1 MPVSEKT
8 TTGKVGKKK
17 RTIRTLWGCP
27 LTKNRTNW
35 CYAMCAPEDGMG
47 YCGRPAGHAELSKTQ
62 KAILNYNLRTVEVNR
77 LKSKQT
83 SADGEEE

>member
-1 MPVSEKT
+1 MLTNEET

-35 CYAMCAPEDGMG
+35 CYAMCVPEKGIG
-47 YCGRPAGHAELSKTQ
+47 ICGRPAGHAELSKTQ
-62 KAILNYNLRTVEVNR
+62 IAILEHRRRKEAAR
-77 LKSKQT
+77 RS
-83 SADGEEE
+83 GEAGTDEE

>member
-1 MPVSEKT
+1 MLASEKT

-35 CYAMCAPEDGMG
+35 CYAMCVPEEGLG
-47 YCGRPAGHAELSKTQ
+47 ICGRPAGHAQLSKTQ
-62 KAILNYNLRTVEVNR
+62 LAILEHRRRTEAAKRSEDVG
-77 LKSKQT
+77 T
-83 SADGEEE
+83 DEE

>member
-1 MPVSEKT
+1 MLTNEEV

-35 CYAMCAPEDGMG
+35 CYAMCVPENGLG
-47 YCGRPAGHAELSKTQ
+47 LCGRPAGHAQLSKTQ
-62 KAILNYNLRTVEVNR
+62 LAILEHRRRKEAAENAELVGTN
-77 LKSKQT
+77 
-83 SADGEEE
+83 EE